1 MATAAA
7 WPSGVSFSRLLP
19 AWPSRLNG
27 PVLDRPFLLPA
38 ILATLLWQETA
49 SLGQADA
56 PPVDLKRAEALAR
69 QHCAACHL
77 FPEPALLD
85 KKTWGNQVM
94 PRMAIRMGLSPES
107 INRHPEADALWKS
120 GRFPKEPILSQADYR
135 AIAAYYQAKAPAQP
149 VAQKPVAP
157 IGLKLSQFTARPSRF
172 RRKVGAVNMVRID
185 EQRRQIIH
193 SDGLNQ
199 YLDIL
204 DANGNRVESLKVGNV
219 PVGFEENGG
228 AFFLTMIG
236 TFSPS
241 DIPRGE
247 LALVRRNNGRL
258 VRTGTLLSG
267 IPRPTH
273 TNFADLNADGET
285 DLIVSMYGHNIGRL
299 SWFERSEGG
308 QLKEHAILPRS
319 GTLSTAV
326 HDFND
331 DGHQDIAALVAQE
344 VEAMYVFLNDGKGAF
359 EPRTIFQE
367 HPLMGHSSFELTDFN
382 RDGRP
387 DFVVTSGD
395 NGEYPSPPKHYHGIR
410 VYLNRGGLKF
420 EQSLSLPLNGA
431 FKALARDYDGDGDTD
446 IAAVSYFPNY
456 KTTPRESFVYFEN
469 DDGQF
474 KPNTFRTCI
483 SGRWLTMDAGDVD
496 GDGDIDLAL
505 GNYTYGPDKAI
516 HVPEFLIK
524 TWEQRGP
531 AVMIL
536 YNNLR
541 QPKPGQ

>member
-1 MATAAA
+1 MFVR
-7 WPSGVSFSRLLP
+7 S
-19 AWPSRLNG
+19 
-27 PVLDRPFLLPA
+27 FLLLTCLVALPRLDAPA
-38 ILATLLWQETA
+38 
-49 SLGQADA
+49 LGQADA

-69 QHCAACHL
+69 QHCATCHL

-85 KKTWGNQVM
+85 KKTWSSQVI
-94 PRMAIRMGLSPES
+94 PRMAIRLGLSPES
-107 INRHPEADALWKS
+107 INRHPEAEALWKS
-120 GRFPKEPILSQADYR
+120 GKFPKEPTIPVADYQ

-149 VAQKPVAP
+149 VAQKPLAP
-157 IGLKLSQFTARPSRF
+157 IGLELPQFTAKPSRF
-172 RRKVGAVNMVRID
+172 RRTVGAVNMVRID
-185 EQRRQIIH
+185 EQRRQIFH

-199 YLDIL
+199 FLDVL

-219 PVGFEENGG
+219 PVGFEENDGS
-228 AFFLTMIG
+228 FFLTMIG

-247 LALVRRNNGRL
+247 LALVQRRDGRF

-273 TNFADLNADGET
+273 TSLADLNADGDT
-285 DLIVSMYGHNIGRL
+285 DLIVSMYGNNIGRL
-299 SWFERSEGG
+299 SWFERGDGG
-308 QLKEHAILPRS
+308 KLREHVILPRS

-326 HDFND
+326 HDFNG
-331 DGHQDIAALVAQE
+331 DGHPDIAALVAQE
-344 VEAMYVFLNDGKGAF
+344 LEAMYVFLNDGKGTF
-359 EPRTIFQE
+359 EPRMIFQE

-395 NGEYPSPPKHYHGIR
+395 NGEYPSPPKNYHGIR

-431 FKALARDYDGDGDTD
+431 FKALARDYDQDGDTD

-469 DDGQF
+469 DNGRF

-531 AVMIL
+531 PVMIL

-541 QPKPGQ
+541 QPKADQ